1 MNFKKLKMNRIL
13 LFVAIIAVI
22 VWMYKRSGR
31 RIEYNEG
38 VEGDDETIKEDI
50 SDGKMT
56 QEELDTLLKFIKP

>member
-1 MNFKKLKMNRIL
+1 MNFKKLKMNQIL

-22 VWMYKRSGR
+22 VWMYKRSGG

-38 VEGDDETIKEDI
+38 VEGDDETIKKDI